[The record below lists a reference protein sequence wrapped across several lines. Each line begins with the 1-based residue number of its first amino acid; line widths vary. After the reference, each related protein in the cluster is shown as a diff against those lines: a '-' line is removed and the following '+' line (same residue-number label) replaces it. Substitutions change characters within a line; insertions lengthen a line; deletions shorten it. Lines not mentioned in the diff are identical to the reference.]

1 MPIQYRVDMKERT
14 SPRRSQALPPLRSE
28 RLLDQVRE
36 RVRYLH
42 YSIRTEQAYVH
53 WVRAFVR
60 FHGVRH
66 PAEMGAAE
74 VEAFL
79 TWLAA
84 ERRVAAATHRQA
96 LSAIVFLYEKVLG
109 LDLPWL
115 AGIGRPQARGGCRSC
130 CRTARSRPCCRAS
143 RRPSIGSSP
152 SCSTAPACAS
162 WKACACASRT
172 STSNAA
178 RSSSAK
184 ARAPRTGW

>member
-1 MPIQYRVDMKERT
+1 MKRIGALNAIAALANVEVLLRRSAACGAASQWLYCTYIQYITAMKERT
-14 SPRRSQALPPLRSE
+14 SPRRSPPALPPLRAE

-66 PAEMGAAE
+66 PAEMAAPE

-84 ERRVAAATHRQA
+84 ERRVAVATHRQA

-109 LDLPWL
+109 LELPWL
-115 AGIGRPQARGGCRSC
+115 AGIGRPQA
-130 CRTARSRPCCRAS
+130 P
-143 RRPSIGSSP
+143 RRLPG
-152 SCSTAPACAS
+152 
-162 WKACACASRT
+162 RL
-172 STSNAA
+172 
-178 RSSSAK
+178 
-184 ARAPRTGW
+184 